1 MKWFLVGIAVLGTV
15 LGDLLKAA
23 GMRKLGEVDDFHPN
37 ALRRLIS
44 LAARSTLLWLAIGG
58 YTLSFFG
65 FLALVSI
72 ENLSFAAPATAVGVV
87 VETFLAKLFLREKV
101 STRRWA
107 GAALVTLGVFLLG
120 A

>member
-15 LGDLLKAA
+15 AGDLLKAA
-23 GMRKLGEVDDFHPN
+23 GMRKLGEVDDFRPG
-37 ALRRLIS
+37 AMSRLAS

-72 ENLSFAAPATAVGVV
+72 EDLSFAAPATAVGVV
-87 VETFLAKLFLREKV
+87 VETLLAKLFLREAV
-101 STRRWA
+101 SARRWA
-107 GAALVTLGVFLLG
+107 GAGLVTAGVFLLG
-120 A
+120 G